1 MTVVEVVMFLIS
13 SLILGVIFFQLA
25 AISPQGFLSMPCLL
39 LATCGFYFLYIPI
52 AVLNSDNNY
61 FMGLSIQRPIV
72 FLASIWLYLAGALFG
87 IKLGQRRP
95 DTAGTCAQIFEWQL
109 LRLEASFWVIAVS
122 GCVYLSAVGV
132 LEIIQLSAQSNVEGP
147 EFKLLFV
154 LQSLNLLIPLTVIAA
169 IRRDFDRWS
178 VALILLVF
186 SIFLI
191 AGFRFRLLI
200 LLFSLATAFMLLKG
214 WKPRLSLFAPLGLL
228 FLLSMNI
235 IGQTRSYG
243 AGLSFENFNAADLF
257 TISGSF
263 GAEAGV
269 SLATAYIAENIPA
282 DLFYFDPWI
291 VGLARLI
298 PSALWP
304 GKPSPDYLYYILGGT
319 DQIHAESAGIA
330 FAQPGEILLQFGY
343 FGVPV
348 IAALYFTAA
357 SKISSTGAKWGGVY
371 GLALFSICPAFFGY
385 YMISRGYFFQV
396 LADGIFIV
404 GPALFLGR
412 ISRNIISIRT
422 PNLAN

>member
-1 MTVVEVVMFLIS
+1 MTVVEVVIFLIS
-13 SLILGVIFFQLA
+13 SLILGAIFFQLA
-25 AISPQGFLSMPCLL
+25 KVSTQGFLSMPCLL

-52 AVLNSDNNY
+52 AVLNFGDNY
-61 FMGLSIQRPIV
+61 FMGLSIRRPVV
-72 FLASIWLYLAGALFG
+72 FLASIWLYMAGALFG
-87 IKLGQRRP
+87 IKLGQGSP
-95 DTAGTCAQIFEWQL
+95 VAAGTRTQPFERQP
-109 LRLEASFWVIAVS
+109 LRLEASFWLIAVS

-132 LEIIQLSAQSNVEGP
+132 LQIIQLSAQISVEGP

-154 LQSLNLLIPLTVIAA
+154 LQSLNLLIPLTIIAA
-169 IRRDFDRWS
+169 IRRGFDRWS
-178 VALILLVF
+178 AVLILLVF
-186 SIFLI
+186 SVFMI
-191 AGFRFRLLI
+191 AGFRYRLLI
-200 LLFSLATAFMLLKG
+200 LLFSLATAFMHLKG

-228 FLLSMNI
+228 FLFSMNI

-257 TISGSF
+257 TIGGSF
-263 GAEAGV
+263 GAEVGV
-269 SLATAYIAENIPA
+269 SLATAYIAENVPA

-298 PSALWP
+298 PSALWSE
-304 GKPSPDYLYYILGGT
+304 KPFPDYLYYILGGT

-330 FAQPGEILLQFGY
+330 FAQPGEILLQFGF

-348 IAALYFTAA
+348 LAALYFTVA

-371 GLALFSICPAFFGY
+371 GLTLFSICPAFFGY

-404 GPALFLGR
+404 GPALFLGG
-412 ISRNIISIRT
+412 ISRNVRFVRSLN
-422 PNLAN
+422 PAN